1 MRRQGQNCALKYQDE
16 VESNISFVDWKAK
29 RTHNNRRPVLGQAA
43 PWKRLDCAAQTKIDD
58 MDFSEFV
65 VRRDCPVRKPGGST
79 GNYRKDSWADC
90 VQGVKA
96 NAPTQYTHDDRTD
109 PSRMKNRPYTGQNT
123 VQREPM
129 LTTPHLCEFLD
140 ADTFSRVCRRHYD
153 GAVALNRAV
162 GDPLKYVPVEQLN
175 TIAYKHLTNI
185 RNQDYSTSNVYKSV
199 FQEDPDG
206 AKAINWRQN
215 GAEAAPHLI
224 PPSYKGWIWCEDVH
238 ENADP
243 VGGNMGYCMG
253 AHYGNQ
259 RSNVEGSFEEWGVA
273 EAMKNHI
280 QTWELGGFKYKQDPL
295 KYFSIKGAMVEESS
309 SDPYGI
315 NKAYKDAS
323 IVRPMTNALVL
334 KNDEAGIDGVGIL
347 CSNRPLDIPEA
358 ELVKVKDVTT
368 NMCGQGKTVC
378 SRENVTTAGTGIVA
392 DGAVVQSAM
401 VIEQGLTGKMCHTR
415 VEARRV
421 Q

>member
-1 MRRQGQNCALKYQDE
+1 
-16 VESNISFVDWKAK
+16 
-29 RTHNNRRPVLGQAA
+29 
-43 PWKRLDCAAQTKIDD
+43 
-58 MDFSEFV
+58 
-65 VRRDCPVRKPGGST
+65 
-79 GNYRKDSWADC
+79 
-90 VQGVKA
+90 
-96 NAPTQYTHDDRTD
+96 
-109 PSRMKNRPYTGQNT
+109 
-123 VQREPM
+123 
-129 LTTPHLCEFLD
+129 
-140 ADTFSRVCRRHYD
+140 
-153 GAVALNRAV
+153 
-162 GDPLKYVPVEQLN
+162 
-175 TIAYKHLTNI
+175 
-185 RNQDYSTSNVYKSV
+185 
-199 FQEDPDG
+199 
-206 AKAINWRQN
+206 
-215 GAEAAPHLI
+215 
-224 PPSYKGWIWCEDVH
+224 
-238 ENADP
+238 
-243 VGGNMGYCMG
+243 MGYCMG

-378 SRENVTTAGTGIVA
+378 SCENVTTAGTGIVA

-401 VIEQGLTGKMCHTR
+401 VIEQGLTGKCAIRELRHDECNNFVVQANRAKEEEDETLSFSAISDANRPKGCFVEVARSISIRRGTKTLPAKNSARSSSNGTR
-415 VEARRV
+415 FSVVPTASSAARETSRSV
-421 Q
+421 NFLPRPSKQKQT

>member
-1 MRRQGQNCALKYQDE
+1 MRRPPSPD
-16 VESNISFVDWKAK
+16 
-29 RTHNNRRPVLGQAA
+29 
-43 PWKRLDCAAQTKIDD
+43 
-58 MDFSEFV
+58 
-65 VRRDCPVRKPGGST
+65 ST
-79 GNYRKDSWADC
+79 V
-90 VQGVKA
+90 VQGLDMV
-96 NAPTQYTHDDRTD
+96 RG
-109 PSRMKNRPYTGQNT
+109 RP
-123 VQREPM
+123 RE
-129 LTTPHLCEFLD
+129 
-140 ADTFSRVCRRHYD
+140 RRSC
-153 GAVALNRAV
+153 GW
-162 GDPLKYVPVEQLN
+162 
-175 TIAYKHLTNI
+175 KHGLL
-185 RNQDYSTSNVYKSV
+185 
-199 FQEDPDG
+199 
-206 AKAINWRQN
+206 
-215 GAEAAPHLI
+215 H
-224 PPSYKGWIWCEDVH
+224 
-238 ENADP
+238 
-243 VGGNMGYCMG
+243 G

-378 SRENVTTAGTGIVA
+378 SRENVTTAGTGA
-392 DGAVVQSAM
+392 
-401 VIEQGLTGKMCHTR
+401 LLPTGQWSSRPWSSNK
-415 VEARRV
+415 V
-421 Q
+421 